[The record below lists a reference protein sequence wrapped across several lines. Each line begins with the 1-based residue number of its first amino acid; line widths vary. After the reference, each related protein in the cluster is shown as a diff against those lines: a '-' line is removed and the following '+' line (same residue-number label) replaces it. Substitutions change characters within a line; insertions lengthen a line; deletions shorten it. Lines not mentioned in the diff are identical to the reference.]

1 MHKGSENIKLT
12 EGITVAATYRTAGA
26 ANSAAVDM
34 AKYNNYAAVVH
45 VAGATQWQ
53 GALTV
58 VVAEGTTSTQFSTSY
73 LATLTIASGTT
84 DTAQSVEVRAEEMS
98 DGYRYLRH
106 TITPAAG
113 TGNLYDSVN
122 ARFNP
127 RYLQASLPA

>member
-12 EGITVAATYRTAGA
+12 DAIAVAETYRTAQVVNGV
-26 ANSAAVDM
+26 SVDM

-53 GALTV
+53 GDLTAV
-58 VVAEGTTSTQFSTSY
+58 IAESTDDSTWSDTY
-73 LATLTIASGTT
+73 LATLTIESATT

-98 DGYRYLRH
+98 DGYRYLRVEV
-106 TITPAAG
+106 TPATG
-113 TGNLYDSVN
+113 TGNLFDAVN

-127 RYLQASLPA
+127 RYAAV